1 MKYRLALLVLAMLM
15 LISCPYSGGAPAML
29 PGSPLPTAA
38 VAAPSP
44 GVSTARPVVPT
55 LATPPQLPTPTPSA
69 TSTPTPTATST
80 PTPTATPIIT
90 GTTALE
96 TRLLAIINDIRNAN
110 NLPAYRLDAALSDVA
125 RAHSCDMAANSF
137 IGHSSSDGRS
147 VTERMP
153 PAEPPWVWP
162 SESVAAGSDDPQLI
176 VDWWMDEPPEGWHR
190 RNILDEQQQVIG
202 VGYCFRDDDPTGNRH
217 YWTIDITRPGP

>member
-1 MKYRLALLVLAMLM
+1 MKYRLALLVLAMLI
-15 LISCPYSGGAPAML
+15 LISCPYSGGAPTVL

-44 GVSTARPVVPT
+44 DVSTVRPVVPT
-55 LATPPQLPTPTPSA
+55 PATPAQLPTPTPSA

-80 PTPTATPIIT
+80 PVIT
-90 GTTALE
+90 GTAALE

-110 NLPAYRLDAALSDVA
+110 NLPSYRLDAALSDAA

-137 IGHSSSDGRS
+137 IGHSSSDGRG

-190 RNILDEQQQVIG
+190 RNILDQEQQVIG